1 MGVYFRGYSFS
12 WIHSPCALG
21 DFCSTISYVII
32 LAVSIVSPAVAIPGN
47 SVLDE

>member
-1 MGVYFRGYSFS
+1 MGVYFRGYRFS
-12 WIHSPCALG
+12 WIHLPCALG
-21 DFCSTISYVII
+21 DFTVSYVII